1 MSSPV
6 RSSLVAALVVASAL
20 LSLAGCGISAESGG
34 SAYRGAKLAPAIPRP
49 SFTLTDTHGQ
59 PFDFRA
65 KTDSTVTLLFFGY
78 LNCPDVCPVHMTNI
92 AAVMRNLPF
101 EVTRRVRVV
110 FVTTD
115 PARDTPDKLQ
125 AWLSNFDPSFI
136 GLRGTPEQ
144 VKDIEKS
151 VHVAPAV
158 ADAPDSS
165 GNYQVG
171 HAAQVIAF
179 TPDDSAHVVYPFG
192 TRQADWMHDLPLL
205 ARVK

>member
-1 MSSPV
+1 VPPV
-6 RSSLVAALVVASAL
+6 TRNRLATALALTGAALAL
-20 LSLAGCGISAESGG
+20 CGCGVSAESGG
-34 SAYRGAKLAPAIPRP
+34 SAYRGATLSPAMARP

-59 PFDFRA
+59 SFDFRA

-92 AAVMRNLPF
+92 AAVMHQLPF
-101 EVTRRVRVV
+101 DVTRKLRVV
-110 FVTTD
+110 FITTD
-115 PARDTPDKLQ
+115 PARDTPEKLQ
-125 AWLSNFDPSFI
+125 AWLANFDPSFI

-144 VKDIEKS
+144 VKAIEKA
-151 VHVAPAV
+151 VNVAPAV

-165 GNYQVG
+165 GNYEVG